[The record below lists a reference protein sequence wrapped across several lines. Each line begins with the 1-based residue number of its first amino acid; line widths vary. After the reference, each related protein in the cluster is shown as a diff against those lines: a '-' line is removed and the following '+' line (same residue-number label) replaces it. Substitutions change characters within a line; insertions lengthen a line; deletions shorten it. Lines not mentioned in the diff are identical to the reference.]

1 MRSILQ
7 AGGIL
12 SPELVIIALIAVVLF
27 AIPLVV
33 SLLIYR
39 DAKSRESTHPV
50 AWASASFF
58 CASLGSFFAGLVF
71 WVFYLVV
78 RDEIGPDTAPA
89 GASA

>member
-1 MRSILQ
+1 MPPILQ
-7 AGGIL
+7 AGGII

-39 DAKSRESTHPV
+39 DAKRRESGHAV

-78 RDEIGPDTAPA
+78 RDELGPDEPPA
-89 GASA
+89 GTGA